1 VIACRSLDL
10 DLILR
15 LEERKLLSNKPLM
28 KLYEELSKP
37 ILKKKETASPDFSFL
52 FDHYHHKT
60 IQCFS
65 LTNYISNNKKKSSGR
80 SLNMNE
86 IMNKIGNDGS
96 SDFSSMIYQIEPAV
110 NDFWENTNDLS
121 VHCVLSL
128 SLFSLLL
135 SCALSPSLPVD
146 ISRYTL

>member
-37 ILKKKETASPDFSFL
+37 ILKKKGIASPDFSFL

-128 SLFSLLL
+128 SLLL